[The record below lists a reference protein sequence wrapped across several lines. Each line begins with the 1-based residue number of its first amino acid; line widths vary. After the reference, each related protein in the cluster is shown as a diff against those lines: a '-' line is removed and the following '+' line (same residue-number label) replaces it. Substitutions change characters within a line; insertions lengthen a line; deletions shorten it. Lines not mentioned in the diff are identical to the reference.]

1 MQCRHQSDMY
11 MLLWRHYEVICNG
24 KPLRSDI
31 EIFAKERY
39 KFCFLLLSSLSLA
52 FSVQPIFP
60 ELLNGTKF
68 PWTVLENPKI
78 VNFSKFELFVKKNP
92 WDRNG
97 DENSREVR
105 QWKFP
110 EKHNGTFRHIMH
122 VLSSFLWLFASFNYT
137 VLCLNHVWV
146 VLQSVEIQSKL

>member
-1 MQCRHQSDMY
+1 MPGYIQCRYQSDMY

-24 KPLRSDI
+24 KALRSDI

-39 KFCFLLLSSLSLA
+39 KFFFLLSSSLSLA

-60 ELLNGTKF
+60 ELSNGTKF

-78 VNFSKFELFVKKNP
+78 NFSKFELFVNKNQ

-97 DENSREVR
+97 NENSREVR
-105 QWKFP
+105 QRKFP
-110 EKHNGTFRHIMH
+110 EKHNRTFRPIEC
-122 VLSSFLWLFASFNYT
+122 A
-137 VLCLNHVWV
+137 LCLACLVQFSV
-146 VLQSVEIQSKL
+146 VIW